1 MTKTAFSKAI
11 FKFCTT
17 NKIFI
22 SFCVFFLVAKMYY
35 QLHREIE
42 LRKSLLKAEGEVK
55 DVEKFWNKVLEKE
68 KYEDIAF
75 LSCC

>member
-1 MTKTAFSKAI
+1 
-11 FKFCTT
+11 
-17 NKIFI
+17 
-22 SFCVFFLVAKMYY
+22 MYY

-55 DVEKFWNKVLEKE
+55 DVEIFWNKVLEKE

>member
-1 MTKTAFSKAI
+1 
-11 FKFCTT
+11 
-17 NKIFI
+17 
-22 SFCVFFLVAKMYY
+22 MYY

-55 DVEKFWNKVLEKE
+55 DVEIFWNKVLEKE
-68 KYEDIAF
+68 KHADIAF